1 MQNPAYYTRPV
12 VYYDPFQKS
21 EQWKRRCQ
29 REEKITLQNPPAVN
43 PITGEAVKVKY
54 APRPKL
60 RDEMSEPPGT
70 ARSSSTM
77 RKGRSRPASSSRSVA
92 MGGPQT
98 SSDSNMKAYLAAKAA
113 GGSARPEQDDDACSV
128 RSARSNASRASRAS
142 RMSGLSRRTGA
153 SLTSST
159 SNLTM
164 IAMQRLEALEK
175 SLNEETAKRQAAEK
189 QLVEL
194 RKELGAEGKRD
205 QKK

>member
-70 ARSSSTM
+70 ARSSSAPA
-77 RKGRSRPASSSRSVA
+77 RRRPR
-92 MGGPQT
+92 GGCGEGG
-98 SSDSNMKAYLAAKAA
+98 KAP
-113 GGSARPEQDDDACSV
+113 GPHP
-128 RSARSNASRASRAS
+128 
-142 RMSGLSRRTGA
+142 
-153 SLTSST
+153 
-159 SNLTM
+159 
-164 IAMQRLEALEK
+164 
-175 SLNEETAKRQAAEK
+175 
-189 QLVEL
+189 
-194 RKELGAEGKRD
+194 
-205 QKK
+205 